1 MSASLQPSRQLVNYL
16 PGDDPTCEASR
27 LGENL
32 IICRSAVSTACS
44 AITIMNSQN
53 VMVMF
58 RGDCALRRDAGI
70 ALFVWLNIV
79 QSIVDIEGETIRG
92 SV

>member
-1 MSASLQPSRQLVNYL
+1 MSATLQPFRQLVNQL

-32 IICRSAVSTACS
+32 IISKSAFSTACS
-44 AITIMNSQN
+44 AIAIMSPQN
-53 VMVMF
+53 VMNLF
-58 RGDCALRRDAGI
+58 RGDCVLRRDAGI
-70 ALFVWLNIV
+70 ALFVWLNIA

-92 SV
+92 SF